1 MDHIADNVG
10 HERAGRVDFEY
21 NFNDSDWLRLVR
33 FGARIAD
40 REYTSQ
46 WTTWNWRPISDDWN
60 RIENPD
66 PNRPPVAWIDQ
77 FYPAQSQLYTLTDF
91 FRGKANLPT
100 QFWTAQ
106 DSFVDIAQ
114 VNATLATI
122 PGAQWTPITFTPDAI
137 NQQRERTQAAYGVLY
152 FGNDELRFP
161 VDGNVGVRAVKTSV
175 KAQGGGLMPDMRGS
189 SSSR

>member
-1 MDHIADNVG
+1 
-10 HERAGRVDFEY
+10 
-21 NFNDSDWLRLVR
+21 
-33 FGARIAD
+33 
-40 REYTSQ
+40 
-46 WTTWNWRPISDDWN
+46 
-60 RIENPD
+60 
-66 PNRPPVAWIDQ
+66 
-77 FYPAQSQLYTLTDF
+77 
-91 FRGKANLPT
+91 GKANLPT

-161 VDGNVGVRAVKTSV
+161 VDGNVGVRAVKTSI
-175 KAQGGGLMPDMRGS
+175 KAQGGGLMPDMRGQFVESVIPELEDMFYGQAFTSHVNS
-189 SSSR
+189 SYTDILPS